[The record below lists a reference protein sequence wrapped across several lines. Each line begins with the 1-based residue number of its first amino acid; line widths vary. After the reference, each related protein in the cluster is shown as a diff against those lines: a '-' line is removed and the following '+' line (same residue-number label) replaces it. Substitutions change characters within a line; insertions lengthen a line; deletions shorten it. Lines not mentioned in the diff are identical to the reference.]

1 MTYLILLPIALWA
14 FATFLAAHHNR
25 DRYNNQ

>member
-1 MTYLILLPIALWA
+1 MTLYLILLPVAVWA

-25 DRYNNQ
+25 DRYNQ